1 LEKDLIQKAKSRD
14 PRSLERLYKHFYGYA
29 MSVALRYSG
38 NREEA
43 CEIVN
48 DSFMKVFDK
57 IDQFSPENS
66 FKGWLRRILINTSVD
81 YYRKNL
87 KYMVLM
93 DIEKADAASYQSSII
108 EELSRE
114 DILDMLRELPEILRI
129 IFNMYEI
136 EGYKHNE
143 IADALNIPS
152 SSSRTYLAR
161 AKEKLREKVIALN
174 HIRNEGAVR

>member
-1 LEKDLIQKAKSRD
+1 
-14 PRSLERLYKHFYGYA
+14 

-93 DIEKADAASYQSSII
+93 DIEKAEATSYQSSII
-108 EELSRE
+108 DELSRE
-114 DILDMLRELPEILRI
+114 DILGMLRELPEILRI

-143 IADALNIPS
+143 IAAALNIPS

>member
-1 LEKDLIQKAKSRD
+1 
-14 PRSLERLYKHFYGYA
+14 
-29 MSVALRYSG
+29 
-38 NREEA
+38 
-43 CEIVN
+43 
-48 DSFMKVFDK
+48 MKVFDK
-57 IDQFSPENS
+57 IDQFSMDNS

-87 KYMVLM
+87 KYMTVM
-93 DIEKADAASYQSSII
+93 DLEEANTASYQSSII
-108 EELSRE
+108 EELSRD
-114 DILDMLRELPEILRI
+114 DILEMLRELPELLRI

-143 IADALNIPS
+143 IAEALNIPS

-174 HIRNEGAVR
+174 HIKNEGAIR

>member
-1 LEKDLIQKAKSRD
+1 LEKDLIQEARKGD

-57 IDQFSPENS
+57 LEQYSEGNS

-87 KYMVLM
+87 RFSGMV
-93 DIEKADAASYQSSII
+93 DIEQVEVEACHANAVDD
-108 EELSRE
+108 LSRE
-114 DILDMLRELPEILRI
+114 DILLLLGELPDNLRI
-129 IFNMYEI
+129 IFNMFEI

-143 IADALNIPS
+143 IAAHLNIPS
-152 SSSRTYLAR
+152 STCRTYLAR
-161 AKEKLREKVIALN
+161 AKDMLREKVIALN
-174 HIRNEGAVR
+174 HVRNERAV